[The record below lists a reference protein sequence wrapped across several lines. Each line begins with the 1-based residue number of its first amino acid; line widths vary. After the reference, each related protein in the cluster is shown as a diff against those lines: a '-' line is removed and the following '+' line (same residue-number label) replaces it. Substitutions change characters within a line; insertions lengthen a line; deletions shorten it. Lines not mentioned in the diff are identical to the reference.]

1 QGVPGNLTILLLDYL
16 NTKHSDIA
24 FAKNKVIKLLRD
36 MKPDDRV
43 AVYVLSGRLYV
54 LHDFTSDMTAL
65 TQSVKKYDT
74 VDSADVA
81 NSSAYTP
88 VFDADIATSQF
99 MNQASQYM
107 SDYANIDRVFTT
119 TNVFE
124 IIAQHMM
131 RLP

>member
-54 LHDFTSDMTAL
+54 LHDFTSDMSAL

-74 VDSADVA
+74 VESSDVA
-81 NSSAYTP
+81 NSTFTP
-88 VFDADIATSQF
+88 VFTGSTEIASDAFLNQVSQD
-99 MNQASQYM
+99 M
-107 SDYANIDRVFTT
+107 SDFANVD
-119 TNVFE
+119 
-124 IIAQHMM
+124 
-131 RLP
+131 